1 MDAADTSP
9 SVPSGADVSST
20 SSFCDPMCFP
30 YYDLLPEEI
39 LIKISLKLPY
49 KTNALLACTSK
60 SAARIT
66 ALVRKK
72 PLFKSHAYHAP
83 PPPSTVDDFVDVQTL
98 ETWTTRQLKNFV
110 RKFENILT
118 TFSMPTLD
126 DVLEKSKLVDLAAQ
140 AQKRAASAM
149 DVLADQIIQDLSAP
163 AEPHVCLLF
172 ATSAW
177 ADDLPVVARKLAD
190 RLPPTCVVYGAV
202 ASGIVATP
210 TKTQEGNDDNMDV
223 DVDGDGD
230 KTSDANAQEIEHGD
244 GDALSVSVLRLAP
257 GGGVKVMWRRD
268 AHSPESINSFPDMP
282 HTGRGSCIPPTFERT
297 ILAADGPPRPG
308 RSSCAAIIMGD
319 DARASASLAEQIH
332 AQIPSATISGGL
344 CGGEGDASVVIAR
357 GGKGP
362 HADPLPGGCSNGA
375 AAIVL
380 TGLGVAAPCI
390 SRGAKQIGDIYS
402 VARIE
407 RQEHTVCP
415 GHKSVSLAIHAVH
428 NAETGGE
435 SPAMSALA
443 ALENRLGG
451 LPNALWLGLRRKAS
465 GSGSSSEQRFELLNI
480 EGHDREGGLYVQPQ
494 DGPSAFAENG
504 DNEETEFEC
513 AFYTVNASASVE
525 ELHAAAS
532 HAGEQVRESQRAAY
546 EAERSASST
555 STSKEEVVGTFA
567 AGALAFLCCGRGA
580 RFHNHACS
588 VDARALQRGFGVGAR
603 TSATSLPV
611 CGLMANG
618 ELGGRPWNEYGGG
631 DVTKAATLMAFTAVF
646 VTLGL

>member
-1 MDAADTSP
+1 
-9 SVPSGADVSST
+9 
-20 SSFCDPMCFP
+20 
-30 YYDLLPEEI
+30 
-39 LIKISLKLPY
+39 
-49 KTNALLACTSK
+49 
-60 SAARIT
+60 
-66 ALVRKK
+66 
-72 PLFKSHAYHAP
+72 
-83 PPPSTVDDFVDVQTL
+83 
-98 ETWTTRQLKNFV
+98 
-110 RKFENILT
+110 
-118 TFSMPTLD
+118 
-126 DVLEKSKLVDLAAQ
+126 
-140 AQKRAASAM
+140 M

-163 AEPHVCLLF
+163 VEPHVCLLF

-210 TKTQEGNDDNMDV
+210 TKTQEGNADNM

-230 KTSDANAQEIEHGD
+230 GDKMSDANAQEIEHGD
-244 GDALSVSVLRLAP
+244 GDALSISVLRLAP
-257 GGGVKVMWRRD
+257 GGGVKVMWRRNP
-268 AHSPESINSFPDMP
+268 HSHECTNAFPDMP
-282 HTGRGSCIPPTFERT
+282 DTASRIPPTFERT

-319 DARASASLAEQIH
+319 DARASAILAEQIH

-344 CGGEGDASVVIAR
+344 CGNEGDASVVIAR

-362 HADPLPGGCSNGA
+362 HADPLPGGCEQGA
-375 AAIVL
+375 AALVL

-465 GSGSSSEQRFELLNI
+465 GSGSSSGQRFELLNI

-567 AGALAFLCCGRGA
+567 AGALAFLCCGRGV
-580 RFHNHACS
+580 RFHKHACS